1 MLQMTMDMSRPAL
14 IHGLSRDVYQDI
26 KNKTTGTSSA
36 ARTAYPSGEPEFTP
50 VEIRVASHPSGAPE
64 FTPVEIRLAPHPSG
78 APEFTPVEIRVAT
91 YPSGAP
97 EFTPVGIRVAQSLL
111 FCLVFCIS
119 LFIMLSISFHNCIV
133 CSVSDLCFLVTPWY
147 FQTFF

>member
-1 MLQMTMDMSRPAL
+1 M
-14 IHGLSRDVYQDI
+14 
-26 KNKTTGTSSA
+26 
-36 ARTAYPSGEPEFTP
+36 
-50 VEIRVASHPSGAPE
+50 EIRIARYPSGAPE
-64 FTPVEIRLAPHPSG
+64 FTPMEIRISP
-78 APEFTPVEIRVAT
+78 

-119 LFIMLSISFHNCIV
+119 LFIILSISFHNFIV
-133 CSVSDLCFLVTPWY
+133 CPFFDLCFLVTPWY